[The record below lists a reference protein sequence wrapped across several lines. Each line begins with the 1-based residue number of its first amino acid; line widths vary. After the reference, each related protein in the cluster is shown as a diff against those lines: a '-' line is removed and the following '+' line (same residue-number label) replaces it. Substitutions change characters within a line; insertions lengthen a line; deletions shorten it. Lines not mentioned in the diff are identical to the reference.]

1 MEATLSRTHAS
12 WIRGWP
18 ELDARV
24 GWIWGLTVGLVLY
37 LGIDGGGYD
46 LVVRSDAGVVVWWL
60 VLLGA
65 VAGII
70 PAARLSR
77 PGWAALGA
85 FGAFVVWSGISTSWA
100 LSPERS
106 LDELSRLVSYGGVL
120 VLAVATFGDRERA
133 LRHVVAAV
141 ATAIA
146 ALALLALISRLV
158 PDAFPAARTTG
169 ALLPNVR
176 SRLSWPLN
184 YWGALAAL
192 MALGLPLLLAVATSA
207 RSLLTQ
213 ALAAGAIP
221 ILILTGYLTFSRGPA
236 AAGIA
241 ALVAFLV
248 LVPERP
254 AKLLTAGVCAGG
266 GAILIAGATHRHAVE
281 TAGLG
286 SAASHQ
292 GTTLLVSVAF
302 VCVGVALLQAGIGL
316 AARHGTPPS
325 ILVVSPRRAAGLV
338 VVAAVGALVLALA
351 LGAPHDLSHAWNSF
365 KHDNSAALFQRNLN
379 RFGTLSG
386 NGRYT
391 FWKTAIDALSGH
403 WLNGFGLGSF
413 QLVYLAHAPV
423 WNYTTNA
430 HSLFVETLTE
440 VGLVGLVLLVVFLL
454 IGLGTAL
461 RCLRGVSPESRIRA
475 AGVFAACLAF
485 SICAT
490 FDWIW
495 QVPVIPIVLLL
506 LLAAVLAPERSSP
519 TAAGRLSRLSFR
531 ALAVLAAVASLALIG
546 VPLASTKAVRTSQAD
561 ASSGEL
567 SAALTSARSAVRAES
582 TSSSAQLQVALVL
595 ELDGRYG
602 AAVPYARQ
610 ATLVDPH
617 DWQPWLIRSRIE
629 AEAGHAA
636 LSVAAYRTARSL
648 NPRSPVFQQ

>member
-1 MEATLSRTHAS
+1 MEATVSRSHAS

-18 ELDARV
+18 EFDAHV
-24 GWIWGLTVGLVLY
+24 GWIWGLTIGLVLY

-65 VAGII
+65 VAGIL
-70 PAARLSR
+70 PSARLSR
-77 PGWAALGA
+77 TGWAALGA
-85 FGAFVVWSGISTSWA
+85 FGAFVIWSGLSSGWSLST
-100 LSPERS
+100 ERS

-133 LRHVVAAV
+133 LRHVVAAL

-169 ALLPNVR
+169 ALLPNIR

-213 ALAAGAIP
+213 ALAAGAVP
-221 ILILTGYLTFSRGPA
+221 ILILTGYLTYSRGPA

-254 AKLLTAGVCAGG
+254 AKLLTAAVCAGG

-286 SAASHQ
+286 STASHQ
-292 GTTLLVSVAF
+292 GATLLIAAAF
-302 VCVGVALLQAGIGL
+302 VCAGVALLQAGIGL

-325 ILVVSPRRAAGLV
+325 VLVVSPRRAAGLV
-338 VVAAVGALVLALA
+338 AVAAVGALVLALA
-351 LGAPHDLSHAWNSF
+351 LGAPHELSHAWNSF
-365 KHDNSAALFQRNLN
+365 KRDNSTALFQRNLN

-391 FWKTAIDALSGH
+391 FWKTAVDALSGH
-403 WLNGFGLGSF
+403 WLDGFGLGSF
-413 QLVYLAHAPV
+413 QLVYLAHSPV

-440 VGLVGLVLLVVFLL
+440 VGLVGLALLVLFLV
-454 IGLGTAL
+454 IGLGAAL
-461 RCLRGVSPESRIRA
+461 RRLNGVSPESRIRA

-506 LLAAVLAPERSSP
+506 LLATVFAP
-519 TAAGRLSRLSFR
+519 AAGGAAPRRASRVGFR
-531 ALAVLAAVASLALIG
+531 VMAVVGAVASLALIG
-546 VPLASTKAVRTSQAD
+546 IPLAATKAVRTSQAD

-582 TSSSAQLQVALVL
+582 SSSSAQLQVALVFEL
-595 ELDGRYG
+595 EGRYG
-602 AAVPYARQ
+602 AALSYARQ
-610 ATLVDPH
+610 ATVVDPH

>member
-1 MEATLSRTHAS
+1 MEATLSRSHAS

-46 LVVRSDAGVVVWWL
+46 MVVRSDAGVVVWWM

-77 PGWAALGA
+77 TGWAALGA

-120 VLAVATFGDRERA
+120 VLAVATFGDRDRA

-169 ALLPNVR
+169 ALLHVR

-192 MALGLPLLLAVATSA
+192 MAVGLPLLLAVATSA

-213 ALAAGAIP
+213 ALAAGAVP

-241 ALVAFLV
+241 AVLAFLV

-254 AKLLTAGVCAGG
+254 AKLLTAAVCAGG
-266 GAILIAGATHRHAVE
+266 GAILIAGATHRHGVE

-292 GTTLLVSVAF
+292 GAALLVSVAF
-302 VCVGVALLQAGIGL
+302 VCAGVALLQAGIGL

-338 VVAAVGALVLALA
+338 AVAAVGALVLALA

-365 KHDNSAALFQRNLN
+365 KRDNSAALLQRNLN

-391 FWKTAIDALSGH
+391 FWKTAIDALPGH

-413 QLVYLAHAPV
+413 QLVYLAHASV

-440 VGLVGLVLLVVFLL
+440 VGLAGLALLALFLL

-461 RCLRGVSPESRIRA
+461 RRLRGVSPESRIRA

-495 QVPVIPIVLLL
+495 QVPVIPIVVLL
-506 LLAAVLAPERSSP
+506 LLAAVLAPERSGP
-519 TAAGRLSRLSFR
+519 TAAGTLSRPSFR
-531 ALAVLAAVASLALIG
+531 ALAVLAAVASLVLIG
-546 VPLASTKAVRTSQAD
+546 IPLASTKAVRNSQAD

-595 ELDGRYG
+595 ELEGRYG
-602 AAVPYARQ
+602 AALPYARQ
-610 ATLVDPH
+610 ATTADPH

-648 NPRSPVFQQ
+648 NPRSPVFQR

>member
-1 MEATLSRTHAS
+1 MEATLSRSHAS

-65 VAGII
+65 VAGIV

-77 PGWAALGA
+77 TGWAALGA

-141 ATAIA
+141 ATAIT

-169 ALLPNVR
+169 ELLDVR

-241 ALVAFLV
+241 AVVAFLV

-286 SAASHQ
+286 SAGSHQ
-292 GTTLLVSVAF
+292 GATLLVAVVF
-302 VCVGVALLQAGIGL
+302 VCAGVALLQAGIGL
-316 AARHGTPPS
+316 AARHGTPPRF
-325 ILVVSPRRAAGLV
+325 LVITPRRAAGLV
-338 VVAAVGALVLALA
+338 AVAAVGALVLALA
-351 LGAPHDLSHAWNSF
+351 VGVPHDLSHAWNSF
-365 KHDNSAALFQRNLN
+365 KHDNSAALVQRNLN

-391 FWKTAIDALSGH
+391 FWKTAIDALTGH

-413 QLVYLAHAPV
+413 QLVYLAHTPV
-423 WNYTTNA
+423 SNYTTNA

-440 VGLVGLVLLVVFLL
+440 VGLVGLALLVVFLL
-454 IGLGTAL
+454 VGLGTAL
-461 RCLRGVSPESRIRA
+461 QRLRGVSPESRIRA

-495 QVPVIPIVLLL
+495 QVPVIPIVVLL
-506 LLAAVLAPERSSP
+506 LLAAVLAPERSTP
-519 TAAGRLSRLSFR
+519 TAGGKLSRLSFR

-595 ELDGRYG
+595 ELEGRYS
-602 AAVPYARQ
+602 AALPYARQ
-610 ATLVDPH
+610 ATVVDRH

-648 NPRSPVFQQ
+648 NPRSPVFEQ